1 MKCTRYTALNK
12 FKISTTIHQNK
23 KMIKKGVRY
32 YLEPPV
38 PPGYCLLGVNIRGG
52 DYDFILVHNNENIRL
67 NRIHTLHL
75 FECYE
80 KHSGRHF
87 IFAKRRIPSLQEIC
101 IFQYRNFGE
110 EIPNIE
116 DIFKNGRL
124 IDPPTYF
131 TGTFYTPLL
140 TRQIRFTFDLAQDE
154 EGKWF
159 ITTEKQKEI
168 DNLDY
173 SSWLLNISR

>member
-1 MKCTRYTALNK
+1 MSRNIMFVKKEWHKENK
-12 FKISTTIHQNK
+12 FI
-23 KMIKKGVRY
+23 MIKEGVRY

-38 PPGYCLLGVNIRGG
+38 PPGYCLLGVNLRK
-52 DYDFILVHNNENIRL
+52 DDFRLVHNNSNITVL
-67 NRIHTLHL
+67 GKLHTLHL

-101 IFQYRNFGE
+101 VFQCS
-110 EIPNIE
+110 EIQNGE
-116 DIFKNGRL
+116 DIVKNGRL

-131 TGTFYTPLL
+131 DDTFYSPLFH
-140 TRQIRFTFDLAQDE
+140 RQVRFTFYLAQDE

-159 ITTEKQKEI
+159 ITTAEQKKY
-168 DNLDY
+168 DNPDY
-173 SSWLLNISR
+173 SSWLLFGD